1 MKLDDSQMKQVAK
14 WFAAGERLSDIQ
26 RRIAEEFGVEMTY
39 LDVRLLV
46 ADLPQPEEAAPS
58 PDVAAVSSPSSEPDD
73 VAAASSPS
81 PEPYVAASSSDVAAA
96 SSPSP
101 DDAASS
107 PSQTVSVS
115 MSPIAIPGTIASGSV
130 VFSDGKSGKWYLDE
144 MGRLGLADLPE
155 GYRPPPSDGA
165 DFQRQI
171 VSLLRSKGMM

>member
-1 MKLDDSQMKQVAK
+1 MKLNDSQMKEVAK

-46 ADLPQPEEAAPS
+46 ADLPQP
-58 PDVAAVSSPSSEPDD
+58 
-73 VAAASSPS
+73 
-81 PEPYVAASSSDVAAA
+81 DVAAA

>member
-58 PDVAAVSSPSSEPDD
+58 PDVAA
-73 VAAASSPS
+73 
-81 PEPYVAASSSDVAAA
+81 A

-130 VFSDGKSGKWYLDE
+130 VFSDGTSGKWYLDE